1 MEVLPSPKGFFSRMF
16 KTNHFCVYKT
26 IGKNTSV
33 FECILLIIENGK
45 YNDIQNNDISGYI
58 MIYNDIL

>member
-1 MEVLPSPKGFFSRMF
+1 MEVLPSPKGFFPRMF

-45 YNDIQNNDISGYI
+45 YNDIQNNDIS
-58 MIYNDIL
+58 